1 MSNIA
6 PASKRL
12 DKEKMFN
19 LVYVVPAVLIFMVFS
34 IFPIYRTIQYSFTN
48 SNGVTFNH
56 NYIGFDN
63 YVQALTDKIWWQGVG
78 NGLFFAIAALIFM
91 NSIALLL
98 SLSVNTGIRGNKAYR
113 VIFYIPPI
121 LSGIVVGYLWK
132 WIYDPD
138 GLINLTLN
146 AVGLKQWT
154 HAWLGETGTALTSVS
169 IASMWQGVGGSF
181 ILFLAGLQG
190 IPAQLYE
197 AAKIDGAGRL
207 QQLIYI
213 TIPSLRR
220 VYTLVNILTILGAM
234 QIFNHVYSMTNGG
247 PGYATE
253 VPALRI
259 YREAFRNGDFG
270 MASTFSVLFA
280 LMLFVVSFIQLKY
293 SQNDDN

>member
-1 MSNIA
+1 MRTTA

-19 LVYVVPAVLIFMVFS
+19 LVYVVPALLIFLVFS
-34 IFPIYRTIQYSFTN
+34 VFPIYRTIQYSFTN

-63 YVQALTDKIWWQGVG
+63 YVQALTDKIWWHGVG
-78 NGLFFAIAALIFM
+78 NGLFFAVTALIFM

-98 SLSVNTGIRGNKAYR
+98 ALSVNTGIRGNKAYR

-138 GLINLTLN
+138 GLINLVLN
-146 AVGLKQWT
+146 AVGLKEWT
-154 HAWLGETGTALTSVS
+154 HAWIAETGTALISIS

-197 AAKIDGAGRL
+197 AAKIDGANRF

-280 LMLFVVSFIQLKY
+280 LMLFVVSIIQLKY
-293 SQNDDN
+293 SQKDD